1 MIVDQATW
9 ASQWKLLISPAI
21 ATVALTVVAVASSRK
36 VDLGGTL

>member
-21 ATVALTVVAVASSRK
+21 ASVVFTGMAVLSSRK
-36 VDLGGTL
+36 VGLGG